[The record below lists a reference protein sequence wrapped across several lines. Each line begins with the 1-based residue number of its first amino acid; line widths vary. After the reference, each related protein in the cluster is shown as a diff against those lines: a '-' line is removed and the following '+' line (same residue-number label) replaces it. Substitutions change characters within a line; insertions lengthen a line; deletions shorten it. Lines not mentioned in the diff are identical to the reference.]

1 MRTSFSTLFA
11 IWQCFRCQC
20 NFLNFRVQSI
30 NLFKIMVR
38 NWELAYGCFIWEAYL
53 KCGIHLIGTP
63 MASPEVI
70 PLTKWYKYCHC
81 TRSASLNPGYAH
93 PWGYASRSQGAPKK
107 LYTYNLL
114 FGGYTKWVQFFFEGT
129 HKNQILICG
138 DVEGYN
144 FDLGVRGYQKVEI
157 PWTI

>member
-38 NWELAYGCFIWEAYL
+38 NWKLAYGCFIWEAYL

-93 PWGYASRSQGAPKK
+93 PGGTQADHRGHPKN
-107 LYTYNLL
+107 YTRIIYYL
-114 FGGYTKWVQFFFEGT
+114 GGIQS
-129 HKNQILICG
+129 
-138 DVEGYN
+138 GYN
-144 FDLGVRGYQKVEI
+144 FSLKVRIRIKFLFVG
-157 PWTI
+157 T